1 MILAMAVAFAASGPQ
16 TRPAEPLLLGAD
28 RELDPSHWKW
38 RRACAQAR
46 TLRAT
51 LNTGASRV

>member
-1 MILAMAVAFAASGPQ
+1 MILAMAVAFAASGLQ

-28 RELDPSHWKW
+28 RDPDPSQKRW